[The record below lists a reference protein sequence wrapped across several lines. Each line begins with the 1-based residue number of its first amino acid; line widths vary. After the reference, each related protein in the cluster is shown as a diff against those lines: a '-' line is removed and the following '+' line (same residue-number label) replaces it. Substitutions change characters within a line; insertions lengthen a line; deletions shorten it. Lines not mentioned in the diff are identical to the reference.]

1 MYLSSYYTDKTIP
14 VKFKWI
20 FPPPNYQIYSNWI
33 KFSIMAYFESNIYW
47 ITGNIPKFL
56 VVAGIF
62 QITDE
67 QNDTLK
73 LIFQVKKIF
82 FDNLETKNIK
92 FYDFQSNGWV
102 KKYFVWLYES
112 RFFDFNVGFCCYKAI
127 WCENLN
133 FTQWYGTAVK
143 CWGFGEY

>member
-1 MYLSSYYTDKTIP
+1 MYLSSDYTAKTIP
-14 VKFKWI
+14 VQFKSI

-102 KKYFVWLYES
+102 KNISFGFMNRDFSISMLDFVVTK
-112 RFFDFNVGFCCYKAI
+112 RFG
-127 WCENLN
+127 
-133 FTQWYGTAVK
+133 VK
-143 CWGFGEY
+143 I